1 MDEHDNQKSDFWLF
15 IDEKEK
21 RSTYVRIQ
29 SIDEI
34 IMNRNPERFQIR
46 LTNGSYHTIKP
57 DVVDRLHRRFEIHD

>member
-46 LTNGSYHTIKP
+46 LTNGSYHAITSE
-57 DVVDRLHRRFEIHD
+57 VVDRLFNQLEIHD